1 MQINGKKNKT
11 TRIRRHID
19 PLVTQLGTLDMDQR
33 AIVHFLVS
41 DWGYSLEEA
50 LADWSSHSIIQ
61 SGYSEYME
69 AQDDEFG
76 ENEFTRGEY
85 TYFFEY
91 SGASWVIELYEPYF
105 GRNARNE

>member
-1 MQINGKKNKT
+1 MQINGKNRKKN
-11 TRIRRHID
+11 HISRLSD
-19 PLVTQLGTLDMDQR
+19 PLLNQLGALDMDQR

-50 LADWSSHSIIQ
+50 LADWSSHSINQ

-69 AQDDEFG
+69 SQDDEFG

-85 TYFFEY
+85 IYFFEY